1 MISSVMSVQIL
12 AQQLP
17 PLPDSLQKPI
27 DTAST
32 PEIKA
37 DALLTAGQYY
47 YAFYTTDGYNRA
59 VAYYN
64 QALQLSIKNNLTTFI
79 RYSYTYI
86 GSVYD
91 ALGEENLPKSLE
103 FYSKY
108 NQLAIVQEKDTGLI
122 TRSFTNMASVQQ
134 RLGKKQDC
142 KQTLNNALT
151 YLPRP
156 KWESTANNVLLKAA
170 FYMSKMDDY
179 TACKNY
185 FNQITKDSSSFKN
198 KELKLRKFYLL
209 TKMFLLKTE
218 NKPNEA
224 IVYGNIALKEAVG
237 KADSLELL
245 SSLADFANQ
254 TNDFKTAYQLRNAEF
269 VLYRGMIKTDALKN
283 TDNNLLKSELFLKE
297 ENAKLLEK
305 QKKLQQQFN
314 YWLLAGLLLTLVL
327 AALLFRFAAQR
338 RKQNKI
344 LQKQNEEKAI
354 LLGEIHHRVKNNLEM
369 LQSMLLLQMREYKE
383 DENVQAALG
392 EANNRIQSIALL
404 HKQLYSGNLAN
415 TNANTYFTEMFARI
429 MDDINNRRNF
439 SIGHQLKIDSIDMPP
454 DTILPLA
461 LLLNEWITNSAKYAF
476 AKEQTNPLLNLTI
489 KQKLNKVELLY
500 ADNGENAAAE
510 NSTGTGFGSRLINSL
525 VKQLKG
531 EMQVSKTAA
540 GWEYYLTLPS
550 V

>member
-17 PLPDSLQKPI
+17 PLPDSLQKAI

-32 PEIKA
+32 PSIKA
-37 DALLTAGQYY
+37 DALLTAGEFF
-47 YAFYTTDGYNRA
+47 YAIYTTDGYNKA
-59 VAYYN
+59 VGYYN
-64 QALQLSIKNNLTTFI
+64 QALQLSVKNNLKPFI
-79 RYSYTYI
+79 RYSYAYI
-86 GSVYD
+86 ASVYD
-91 ALGEENLPKSLE
+91 ALGEDNLPKALE
-103 FYSKY
+103 FYTKY
-108 NQLAIVQEKDTGLI
+108 NQLTIAQEKDTGLI
-122 TRSFTNMASVQQ
+122 TGSFTNIASVQQ

-142 KQTLNNALT
+142 KQTLNNSLT
-151 YLPRP
+151 YLPKP
-156 KWESTANNVLLKAA
+156 KWENTANNILLTAA
-170 FYMSKMDDY
+170 FYMSKMNDY
-179 TACKNY
+179 PACKNY
-185 FNQITKDSSSFKN
+185 FYQITKDSSSFKN
-198 KELKLRKFYLL
+198 KVLKHRKLYLL
-209 TKMFLLKTE
+209 TKMFLLKNE
-218 NKPNEA
+218 NRIDEA
-224 IVYGNIALKEAVG
+224 ILYGSIALHEASD

-245 SSLADFANQ
+245 SGLADFANQ
-254 TNDFKTAYQLRNAEF
+254 TNNFKTAYQLRNAEF
-269 VLYRGMIKTDALKN
+269 TLYRDMVKADALKN
-283 TDNNLLKSELFLKE
+283 TDNNLLKSELFLKD

-327 AALLFRFAAQR
+327 AALLLRFAAQR

-344 LQKQNEEKAI
+344 LQIQNNEKAL

-461 LLLNEWITNSAKYAF
+461 LLLNEWITNSVKYAF
-476 AKEQTNPLLNLTI
+476 AKEQANPLLHLTI
-489 KQKLNKVELLY
+489 KRKLDKIEMLY

-531 EMQVSKTAA
+531 EMQVNKTTM

-550 V
+550 A